1 MYYCLKFKLV
11 LIFGFFF
18 ILDNKLIKVKWLE
31 IIDVK
36 VNCILFNVSKLFLFL
51 KNLRREIMCF
61 FFYYVIK

>member
-36 VNCILFNVSKLFLFL
+36 VNCILYNVSKLFLFL
-51 KNLRREIMCF
+51 KKFEKGNYVF
-61 FFYYVIK
+61 FFLLCY

>member
-36 VNCILFNVSKLFLFL
+36 VNCILYNVSKLFLFL
-51 KNLRREIMCF
+51 KNLRGEIMCF

>member
-36 VNCILFNVSKLFLFL
+36 VNCILYNVSKLFLFL
-51 KNLRREIMCF
+51 KYLRREIMCF